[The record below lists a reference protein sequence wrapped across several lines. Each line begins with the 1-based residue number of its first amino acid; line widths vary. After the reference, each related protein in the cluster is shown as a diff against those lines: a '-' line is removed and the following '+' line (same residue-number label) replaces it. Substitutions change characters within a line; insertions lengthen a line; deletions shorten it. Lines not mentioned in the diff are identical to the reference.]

1 MPTTEGTAQ
10 PTIDWRDWI
19 AFLGYVLAAAVV
31 VSVMLASVVLVI
43 SMQAEG
49 PTAGS
54 AAPAET
60 RLAAPESREAAP
72 PTPPAAA
79 KVSTP
84 PTAPAPAARIE
95 VTAESLRADKPI
107 AAPQPAPA
115 SSDPAARPAR
125 AASESAAA
133 PARSSEA
140 AATPPRIEITSES
153 LRAEKP
159 IGQAEAAPQAP
170 ASAEGATAQSLAP
183 SAPAADAQQPAASVP
198 AATEQ
203 ATAPAAA
210 ASARAQ

>member
-54 AAPAET
+54 AAPAEV
-60 RLAAPESREAAP
+60 RRAAPETGESPAAGA
-72 PTPPAAA
+72 PAAA
-79 KVSTP
+79 KAATP
-84 PTAPAPAARIE
+84 LVAPAPAARIE
-95 VTAESLRADKPI
+95 ITAESLRADKPI
-107 AAPQPAPA
+107 AASQPAPA
-115 SSDPAARPAR
+115 SLDPAAQPAGP
-125 AASESAAA
+125 AGESAAA
-133 PARSSEA
+133 QPRSGEA
-140 AATPPRIEITSES
+140 TATPPRIEITSES

-159 IGQAEAAPQAP
+159 IGQTEVAPQVP
-170 ASAEGATAQSLAP
+170 VSAGATAAQSLAP
-183 SAPAADAQQPAASVP
+183 SAPPTDARQPAASVRT
-198 AATEQ
+198 ATEQ

-210 ASARAQ
+210 AGARAQ